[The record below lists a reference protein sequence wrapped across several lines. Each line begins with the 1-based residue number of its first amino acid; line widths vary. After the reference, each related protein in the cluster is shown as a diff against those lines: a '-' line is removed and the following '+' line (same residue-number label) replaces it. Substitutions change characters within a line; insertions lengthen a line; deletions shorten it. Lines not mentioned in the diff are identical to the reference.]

1 MEFKQIKNATLE
13 GTVSIPPSKSVTHRL
28 LMINALSQKSATL
41 VHPLVSEDTMITA
54 EGLRKLGYQI
64 ELNEKKATFSGRI
77 SPSDEVV
84 SINVNN
90 SGTSARF
97 LTATAAIS
105 RINCLIDGS
114 ERMRQRPMK
123 PLLET
128 LISLGANIEHTNGHL
143 PLSIKKSEMTGG
155 TVEIDASKS
164 SQFVSALALIS
175 PLLPELVTIRHY
187 NKIASKPYLDLTISL
202 MQKAGIKMQIKEEEI
217 TITGNQS
224 YKPINTKVEGDFS
237 SAGYFLVGAA
247 ITGGR
252 VKCKNMNPDSVQGD
266 RVILDILK
274 NCGAK
279 ITTHQDYIE
288 LQGGGELTGLNM
300 DMQDYPDLV
309 PTVAVLCL
317 FAREKSC
324 LRNVLILRFKESDRI
339 RAIIENI
346 HRLGGHATL
355 NGADLMIKPGN
366 LKGAELETYFDH
378 RIAMSFA
385 IVGLRIPGIKII
397 NPSCVHKSYP
407 DFWTHLEQLS
417 K

>member
-1 MEFKQIKNATLE
+1 
-13 GTVSIPPSKSVTHRL
+13 
-28 LMINALSQKSATL
+28 
-41 VHPLVSEDTMITA
+41 
-54 EGLRKLGYQI
+54 
-64 ELNEKKATFSGRI
+64 
-77 SPSDEVV
+77 
-84 SINVNN
+84 
-90 SGTSARF
+90 
-97 LTATAAIS
+97 
-105 RINCLIDGS
+105 
-114 ERMRQRPMK
+114 
-123 PLLET
+123 
-128 LISLGANIEHTNGHL
+128 
-143 PLSIKKSEMTGG
+143 
-155 TVEIDASKS
+155 
-164 SQFVSALALIS
+164 
-175 PLLPELVTIRHY
+175 LPELVTIRHY